1 MKYKM
6 DLEAKFDSVARG
18 PARRVVLA
26 TVTVLVCACVL
37 SCQHK
42 APGELPPVSTGEQ
55 VEVRP
60 PPPATVTEAILPPLD
75 RTAEVLPAQ
84 PPVEEESRFDVQVKA
99 APGAAFFLSLVENT
113 PYSVVLHPEISGEI
127 TLALNDATLSDVL
140 ATVQD
145 VYGYDIQRDGNR
157 IYVMPPGLRTE
168 VFELNYLNLER
179 KGQSQTWISSGQ
191 ISDKVSGSGGDSGV
205 IESGSSPKLSS
216 GSSVATANDSDI
228 WGELVRSVASII
240 SNGEGRSV
248 VTNPN
253 AGLLVVRAMTLE
265 LRDVE
270 RYLTQIEDS
279 LNRQVILEARILE
292 VTLADGYQAGINW
305 SQLVDK
311 DGIETTFSQVGGGT
325 VFETGRSVNNGN
337 TGNMHPDTTP
347 DMAAGLLDTID
358 STAFGGVFSIAVQA
372 SHFTA
377 LIELL
382 KSQGE
387 VRTLSNPRISTVNN
401 QKAIIKVGQDE
412 FFVTEVSTTTVTGG
426 AGTTTSPNITL
437 TPFFSGI
444 ALDVTPQISRD
455 STVILHIHPSVS
467 QVSDQN
473 KTITIN
479 NENQSLPLA
488 LSTIRESDSIVRARS
503 GQVVVIGGLM
513 QDRSSELD
521 ARTPILG
528 DIPFLGKLFQH
539 EQDTIRKS
547 ELVILLRPIVVGAQT
562 WDTYSDAVS
571 KSVDSLSRDSE
582 GRSSASDFIK
592 RSPYSPPAQIEEH

>member
-1 MKYKM
+1 MMKSTKTR
-6 DLEAKFDSVARG
+6 KHG
-18 PARRVVLA
+18 RRRHGRMMSCAAMALALLA
-26 TVTVLVCACVL
+26 TL
-37 SCQHK
+37 SCHGATSGK
-42 APGELPPVSTGEQ
+42 LPPVAAGEQ

-60 PPPATVTEAILPPLD
+60 PPPATVTEAILPPID
-75 RTAEVLPAQ
+75 RTAEVPKSA
-84 PPVEEESRFDVQVKA
+84 PPVEEESRFDVQVKE
-99 APGAAFFLSLVENT
+99 APGAAFFLSLVEDT

-127 TLALNDATLSDVL
+127 TLSLSDATLSDVL
-140 ATVQD
+140 DTVRD
-145 VYGYDIQRDGNR
+145 VYGYDIQRDGDR

-191 ISDKVSGSGGDSGV
+191 ISDKVSDSGSD
-205 IESGSSPKLSS
+205 SGSADSGESVTFTA
-216 GSSVATANDSDI
+216 GSSIATANDSDV
-228 WGELVRSVASII
+228 WSELVRSVASII
-240 SNGEGRSV
+240 SNGDGRSV

-253 AGLLVVRAMTLE
+253 AGLLVVRAMPWE

-270 RYLTQIEDS
+270 RYLKQIEDS

-292 VTLADGYQAGINW
+292 VTLSDGYQAGINW

-311 DGIETTFSQVGGGT
+311 DGVETTFSQVGGGT
-325 VFETGRSVNNGN
+325 VFDTGVSENAGN
-337 TGNMHPDTTP
+337 TGNLHPDTAP
-347 DMAAGLLDTID
+347 DLAAGILDTVD
-358 STAFGGVFSIAVQA
+358 ASAFGGVFSIAVQA

-426 AGTTTSPNITL
+426 SGTTTSPNITL

-455 STVILHIHPSVS
+455 NTVILHIHPSVS
-467 QVSDQN
+467 QVTDQQ
-473 KTITIN
+473 KTIRIN
-479 NENQSLPLA
+479 SDEQELPLA

-513 QDRSSELD
+513 QDNSSELD

-528 DIPFLGKLFQH
+528 DIPLLGKLFQH
-539 EQDTIRKS
+539 EQDVSRKS
-547 ELVILLRPIVVGAQT
+547 ELVILLRPIVVGSQT
-562 WDTYSDAVS
+562 WGDYTEAITQ
-571 KSVDSLSRDSE
+571 SVDSISRDDNE
-582 GRSSASDFIK
+582 RSSASSFIK
-592 RSPYSPPAQIEEH
+592 RSPHPTPAQIEEP